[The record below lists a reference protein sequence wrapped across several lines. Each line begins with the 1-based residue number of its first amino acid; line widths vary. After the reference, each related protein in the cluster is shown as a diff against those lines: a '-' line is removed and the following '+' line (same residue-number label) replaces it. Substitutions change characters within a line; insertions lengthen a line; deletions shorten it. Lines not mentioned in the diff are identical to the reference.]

1 MRPCEKF
8 IGQITSGGPNFLRS
22 IHYKWKNLIN
32 KKHLVNANPT
42 QKSSFEQCFTNW
54 LCLDTS
60 TCRGLVQIKCWFL
73 IYLLSCKKESI
84 MNKYMLHAR
93 YHKLIPKYR
102 TVMQVLTKAN
112 LTNLQGEKYLV
123 LLTISFYGYHKLFLA
138 LKIHLSIMNL
148 ESTLDVWLHSM

>member
-1 MRPCEKF
+1 
-8 IGQITSGGPNFLRS
+8 
-22 IHYKWKNLIN
+22 
-32 KKHLVNANPT
+32 
-42 QKSSFEQCFTNW
+42 
-54 LCLDTS
+54 
-60 TCRGLVQIKCWFL
+60 
-73 IYLLSCKKESI
+73 
-84 MNKYMLHAR
+84 MLHAR

-148 ESTLDVWLHSM
+148 ESTLDV